1 LFSPP
6 AAGGVAGVAGSAVAG
21 STGASVG
28 LVPSDVEV
36 AEAVDDG
43 LAEPEDVGVG
53 SPAADDALGEAS
65 EAVEVAVMLEL
76 AAEDVLVPVG
86 VASLPTAAI
95 VEVWETL
102 MIVVAEVE
110 AEVEAEACGPPAAA
124 TTLAN
129 AAASAGVS
137 CVVSL
142 VITIVVSFTVV
153 AGSRFSCK
161 S

>member
-1 LFSPP
+1 MFSPP
-6 AAGGVAGVAGSAVAG
+6 AAGGVAGVAGSTVAG

-28 LVPSDVEV
+28 LIPSDVEV

-86 VASLPTAAI
+86 VASLPAAAI

-110 AEVEAEACGPPAAA
+110 ADEEAEACGPPAA